1 MIAEPLTRLISLYS
15 LMNNFIMV
23 YQTYWIALKPEN
35 IDNVVYKIVI
45 VIESIAIVSL
55 YLISYS
61 TMNYS
66 LYFNGGKGTNLR
78 FKNMSGWGSIF
89 LFFHLTFLAPAEFVI
104 LEIFVA
110 ITLILKVLVMLTT
123 FVCGDKLYQAFN
135 SVVDKAFEAFFGF
148 DKVQI
153 DLFNKQKSL
162 IKLTFTDIPL
172 LLV

>member
-1 MIAEPLTRLISLYS
+1 
-15 LMNNFIMV
+15 
-23 YQTYWIALKPEN
+23 
-35 IDNVVYKIVI
+35 
-45 VIESIAIVSL
+45 
-55 YLISYS
+55 
-61 TMNYS
+61 MNYS

-78 FKNMSGWGSIF
+78 FENMSGWGSVF

-110 ITLILKVLVMLTT
+110 VALILKVLVMLST
-123 FVCGDKLYQAFN
+123 FVCGDDAYKAFN
-135 SVVDKAFEAFFGF
+135 RGLDTAFEAFFGF